1 MEATQCK
8 CDPYWLHGW
17 PDFSTLTS
25 RSAHEK
31 IFFSNP
37 PSSCWAHFP
46 SRCGRRLGDARIYFF
61 SFLFNNAHLR
71 IECVRVLPTPSS
83 RRTRPTVVGPAA
95 RRRAGA
101 GSCAKAAARP
111 KKNAVCARAHQSAER
126 ARVVHPSAVWVGG
139 ETRGAASERDKLG
152 KSGQP
157 FFLF

>member
-31 IFFSNP
+31 IFFFFPTP
-37 PSSCWAHFP
+37 PLHVGLTFRHVAGGGSETTHGF
-46 SRCGRRLGDARIYFF
+46 LFF
-61 SFLFNNAHLR
+61 FFLFNNAHLR

-126 ARVVHPSAVWVGG
+126 ARVVHPSAVN
-139 ETRGAASERDKLG
+139 S
-152 KSGQP
+152 P
-157 FFLF
+157 C